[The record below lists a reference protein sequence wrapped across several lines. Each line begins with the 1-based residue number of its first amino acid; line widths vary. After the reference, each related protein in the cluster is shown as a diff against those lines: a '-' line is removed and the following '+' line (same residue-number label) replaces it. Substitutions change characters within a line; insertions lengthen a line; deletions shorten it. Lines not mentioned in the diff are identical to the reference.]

1 MKTMKDLIL
10 LNIIESVAEFKAI
23 ESLIGTDMAISLFEL
38 VATERKNIAVQGLAM
53 QLGLRAK
60 KYGPKAF
67 NTGMDILKACKDV
80 GLYRLEHN
88 AEKQSV
94 WVKPLLKFSDEEL
107 FFIETKSQENHEMP
121 DPVVSNEGLLLS
133 KFSQH
138 DKSLNYLF
146 INKINRVPFELDM
159 DILLNFKGKN
169 MPHNYEEVSAIHLAR
184 PIYFNWK
191 YDSRGRSYSSGY
203 GIDIQGNK
211 TVRSSLSFRNKEVIT
226 DIKPLYIALA
236 NARGFDDWTWER
248 RIEWAEKQDISY
260 NFTIPRGTKYPE
272 KYVKAVRAILDYR
285 EGNPSGFMM
294 ELDATAS
301 GIQIM
306 AAITGCV
313 KTANEVNL
321 IDPKRRK
328 DVYKALARNMTQ
340 QGAKTS
346 REDVKYPCMTH
357 FYNSLQT
364 PKKSLSVAQLEAF
377 YKALDG
383 LLPGAETAMKK
394 LNECW
399 NPYAKSHTWVLP
411 DGHTATFNTMTQ
423 KQGFYDYEGIRLQ
436 YLYYVNEGNKE
447 SFRSLVPNIIH
458 SIDGYIARQMVL
470 RADFELVHVHDCFLF
485 HPNYTEA
492 VKGLYKEILME
503 LVTDY
508 NINHIIESLTGRKSN
523 IPVPTDLV
531 EHINN
536 SSYAIS

>member
-1 MKTMKDLIL
+1 
-10 LNIIESVAEFKAI
+10 
-23 ESLIGTDMAISLFEL
+23 
-38 VATERKNIAVQGLAM
+38 
-53 QLGLRAK
+53 
-60 KYGPKAF
+60 
-67 NTGMDILKACKDV
+67 
-80 GLYRLEHN
+80 
-88 AEKQSV
+88 
-94 WVKPLLKFSDEEL
+94 
-107 FFIETKSQENHEMP
+107 MP
-121 DPVVSNEGLLLS
+121 DPVVSNRGLLLS

-138 DKSLNYLF
+138 DKPLNYLF
-146 INKINRVPFELDM
+146 INKINRIPFELDM

-248 RIEWAEKQDISY
+248 RIKWAEKQDISY

-285 EGNPSGFMM
+285 EGNPSGFIM

-321 IDPKRRK
+321 VDPKRRK
-328 DVYKALARNMTQ
+328 DVYKALARNMTH

-357 FYNSLQT
+357 FYNSLKT
-364 PKKSLSVAQLEAF
+364 PRERLSVAQLEAF

-383 LLPGAETAMKK
+383 LLPGAEMAMEK

-423 KQGFYDYEGIRLQ
+423 KQGFYDYESIRLQ

-470 RADFELVHVHDCFLF
+470 RANFELVHVHDCFLF

-492 VKGLYKEILME
+492 VKSLYREILME

-523 IPVPTDLV
+523 IPISTDLV

>member
-1 MKTMKDLIL
+1 MKTMKDLII
-10 LNIIESVAEFKAI
+10 LNIVEPVAEFKAI
-23 ESLIGTDMAISLFEL
+23 ESLIGTEMAISLFEL
-38 VATERKNIAVQGLAM
+38 VATKRKNIAVQGLAM

-60 KYGPKAF
+60 KYGHQAF
-67 NTGMDILKACKDV
+67 VSGMDILQTCKDI
-80 GLYRLEHN
+80 GLYKLEHD

-121 DPVVSNEGLLLS
+121 DPVVSNKGLLLS

-138 DKSLNYLF
+138 DKPLNYLF

-285 EGNPSGFMM
+285 EGNPSGFIM

-321 IDPKRRK
+321 VDPKRRK
-328 DVYKALARNMTQ
+328 DVYKALARNMTH

-357 FYNSLQT
+357 FYNSLKT
-364 PKKSLSVAQLEAF
+364 PRERLSVAQLEAF

-383 LLPGAETAMKK
+383 LLPGAEMAMEK

-423 KQGFYDYEGIRLQ
+423 KQGFYDYESIRLQ

-470 RADFELVHVHDCFLF
+470 RANFELVHVHDCFLF

-492 VKGLYKEILME
+492 VKSLYREILME

-523 IPVPTDLV
+523 IPISTDLV